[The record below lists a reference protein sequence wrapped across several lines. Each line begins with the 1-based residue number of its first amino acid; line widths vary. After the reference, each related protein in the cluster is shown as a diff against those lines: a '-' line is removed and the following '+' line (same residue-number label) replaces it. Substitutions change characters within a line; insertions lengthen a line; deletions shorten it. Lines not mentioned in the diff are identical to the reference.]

1 MVMVIMKA
9 MVNGQSCS
17 NDGGDDVDDDVDAD
31 GGDGRRKIDC
41 EGEADDD
48 E

>member
-17 NDGGDDVDDDVDAD
+17 NDGGDDVDAD